1 MVGSLSGSCGE
12 VIVSAITERGLGR
25 IHLVSGHRQRINITL
40 FRGAATLELEG
51 KLLRVQKLRCHVADS
66 SWLATRR
73 GTRFHERRIGDD
85 TSHPEV
91 PQARSTII
99 SDQDVSLDRANIGAR
114 FELGRAQR
122 SPD

>member
-40 FRGAATLELEG
+40 FRGAAILVLEA
-51 KLLRVQKLRCHVADS
+51 KLLRVQELRCHVANNS
-66 SWLATRR
+66 GFTTRR
-73 GTRFHERRIGDD
+73 GARFHEHRIGYY
-85 TSHPEV
+85 TRYPEV
-91 PQARSTII
+91 PQTRSTII
-99 SDQDVSLDRANIGAR
+99 SDQDVSLDRANISAR